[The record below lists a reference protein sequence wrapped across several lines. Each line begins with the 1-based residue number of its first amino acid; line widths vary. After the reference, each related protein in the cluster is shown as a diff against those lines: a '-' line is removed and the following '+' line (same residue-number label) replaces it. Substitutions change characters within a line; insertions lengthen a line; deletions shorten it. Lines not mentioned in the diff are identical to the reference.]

1 MKAIL
6 IAAFCAIVFIMSVIA
21 FILYAVDKAKAKKGV
36 WRIPEAVLLGWGF
49 FFGAAGA
56 LLAMK
61 NLRHKTKH
69 WYFWAVNILG
79 ILWQVALLVV
89 MIIVL

>member
-1 MKAIL
+1 MKPIL
-6 IAAFCAIVFIMSVIA
+6 IAAFCAIVLVMSVIA
-21 FILYAVDKAKAKKGV
+21 FILYAVDKAKAKKGA

-49 FFGAAGA
+49 FGGAIGA
-56 LLAMK
+56 LVAMK

-79 ILWQVALLVV
+79 LLWQVALVVV